1 MADRTAAPSPRQ
13 RLDTCL
19 ELLGAAA
26 GRPEQFLSVQD
37 GLAADFV
44 ALTKELYDFHHA
56 LRGEALAGSP
66 LEQLVVENFDEEQ
79 IWQQLELQNHAV
91 LGSLKKAVA
100 RNVEDEGKGVLSL
113 LPDIEEEEEEEED
126 EAGDGEEDMDV
137 EDQVEKEPSSSHS
150 EEEEEEE
157 EEEGLDQKRSN
168 SEASKNGPFSDEDSE
183 LDFDIDKLEQ
193 QTQKSKS
200 VSKKVGTESLVDD
213 RFFKLSEM
221 EAALQ
226 AEEKEGERE
235 NDSDGIDYFEEI
247 LSEDDEEEE
256 EEEEFGAL
264 KKKAIKSARGL
275 KYQDYFDPVDE
286 SSDPLDEKED
296 GQNSQSR
303 EGGEEEE
310 EGGSAESTSE
320 SAEDVGEMRQTEC
333 GKNKVPSKRVTFSL
347 PFDSDPEEEAVSF
360 QGKSSKPPAM
370 KSSFEK
376 RQEKMSEKIK
386 SLEEELLKEKPWQLK
401 GEIVGQKRPE
411 NSLLEEMLL
420 FDHAVRMAPMV
431 TEETTLE
438 LEEIIKRRIKDQA
451 WDDVVRKEKPKEDPF
466 EYKKRLTL
474 DHEKSKLSLAEIYEQ
489 EYMKMNQK
497 KTEEEEKPE
506 HVEIQKMMDSLFIKL
521 DALSNFH
528 FMPKPPLPEVKIV
541 SNLPA
546 ITMEEVA
553 PVHISS
559 AALLAP
565 EEIKEK
571 NKGGDVKT
579 DAEKTPTDKKRDRRK
594 KKLMKRVKLKEKE
607 RRQKLLEKKSE
618 PGAKLSKKAS
628 EAQLKKLT
636 KERGTSLLKDDGR
649 DKALKS
655 SKAFFSQLQDQVKM
669 QIKEEE
675 ERAQHNLQLSFLAA
689 DRPLQHRP
697 CMPGSGMDCNG
708 LAARWNVVQAKRLP
722 RHSGSYR
729 ACASHE
735 REVQEVRPEGIYV
748 VKQGCEKAALL
759 FSPWFRVLQW
769 QKKTSLQIRKDPG
782 ETRPSQCSPCQN
794 CLPLVWPDDTKVQN
808 QPAY

>member
-1 MADRTAAPSPRQ
+1 MAGLAAAPSPRQ

-19 ELLGAAA
+19 ELLSAAA

-37 GLAADFV
+37 NLATDFV
-44 ALTKELYDFHHA
+44 ALTKALYDFHHA
-56 LRGEALAGSP
+56 LRGETVAGSP

-91 LGSLKKAVA
+91 LGFLKKAVA
-100 RNVEDEGKGVLSL
+100 RNVEDEGKGLLSL
-113 LPDIEEEEEEEED
+113 LPDMEEEEEEEAE
-126 EAGDGEEDMDV
+126 DGEEDMDA
-137 EDQVEKEPSSSHS
+137 EDQAGKEPSSSHS
-150 EEEEEEE
+150 EEEEE
-157 EEEGLDQKRSN
+157 LDQKRSN
-168 SEASKNGPFSDEDSE
+168 SEASKNGLFSDEDSE

-200 VSKKVGTESLVDD
+200 MRKKTGTGSLVDD

-221 EAALQ
+221 EAALE
-226 AEEKEGERE
+226 AEEKEGNRD

-247 LSEDDEEEE
+247 FSEDDDEEE
-256 EEEEFGAL
+256 EEEEFGAM
-264 KKKAIKSARGL
+264 KKKAIKSARDL
-275 KYQDYFDPVDE
+275 KYKDYFDPVDE

-296 GQNSQSR
+296 NQNSQSG

-310 EGGSAESTSE
+310 EEEEGSAESAPE
-320 SAEDVGEMRQTEC
+320 SAEDMAEMRETGR
-333 GKNKVPSKRVTFSL
+333 GKSKDPSKRVTFSL
-347 PFDSDPEEEAVSF
+347 PFDSDVEEETEPF
-360 QGKSSKPPAM
+360 QEKSNKPPEM

-451 WDDVVRKEKPKEDPF
+451 WDDVVRKEKPKDDPF

-474 DHEKSKLSLAEIYEQ
+474 DQEKSKLSLAEIYEQ
-489 EYMKMNQK
+489 EYLKLNQK

-506 HVEIQKMMDSLFIKL
+506 HVEIKKMMDSLFVKL

-528 FMPKPPLPEVKIV
+528 FMPKPPVPEVKIV

-553 PVHISS
+553 PVHVSD

-565 EEIKEK
+565 EEVKEK

-594 KKLMKRVKLKEKE
+594 KKLMKRMKLKEKE
-607 RRQKLLEKKSE
+607 RRQKLLESKSE
-618 PGAKLSKKAS
+618 PSAKLSKKAS

-669 QIKEEE
+669 QIKEAKKSQKRPKKRELS
-675 ERAQHNLQLSFLAA
+675 AQKLKL
-689 DRPLQHRP
+689 
-697 CMPGSGMDCNG
+697 
-708 LAARWNVVQAKRLP
+708 
-722 RHSGSYR
+722 
-729 ACASHE
+729 
-735 REVQEVRPEGIYV
+735 
-748 VKQGCEKAALL
+748 
-759 FSPWFRVLQW
+759 
-769 QKKTSLQIRKDPG
+769 
-782 ETRPSQCSPCQN
+782 
-794 CLPLVWPDDTKVQN
+794 
-808 QPAY
+808 

>member
-1 MADRTAAPSPRQ
+1 MADLAALPSPRQ

-26 GRPEQFLSVQD
+26 GRPQQFLSVQD

-44 ALTKELYDFHHA
+44 ALTKALYDFHHA
-56 LRGEALAGSP
+56 LRGEAVAGSP
-66 LEQLVVENFDEEQ
+66 LEELVVENFDEEQ

-113 LPDIEEEEEEEED
+113 LPDIEEEEEAE
-126 EAGDGEEDMDV
+126 DGEEEMDL
-137 EDQVEKEPSSSHS
+137 EDQAEKESSCSSGHS

-157 EEEGLDQKRSN
+157 LDQKRSN
-168 SEASKNGPFSDEDSE
+168 LEASKTGFFSDEDSE
-183 LDFDIDKLEQ
+183 LDFDIDKLEKQ
-193 QTQKSKS
+193 IQKSKN
-200 VSKKVGTESLVDD
+200 VRKKTGTDSLVDD

-221 EAALQ
+221 EAALE
-226 AEEKEGERE
+226 AEEKEGNRGS
-235 NDSDGIDYFEEI
+235 DSEGIDYFEEI
-247 LSEDDEEEE
+247 LSEDEE
-256 EEEEFGAL
+256 EEEEFGTM
-264 KKKAIKSARGL
+264 KKKAIKSARDL

-286 SSDPLDEKED
+286 SSGPLDEED
-296 GQNSQSR
+296 RNSQSG

-310 EGGSAESTSE
+310 EEEEEGSVESTPE
-320 SAEDVGEMRQTEC
+320 SAEVLGETRQIEC
-333 GKNKVPSKRVTFSL
+333 GKSKDLSKRVTFSL
-347 PFDSDPEEEAVSF
+347 PFDSDVEEEADPL
-360 QGKSSKPPAM
+360 QGKSNKPPEM

-401 GEIVGQKRPE
+401 GEIAGQRRPE
-411 NSLLEEMLL
+411 NSLLQEMLL

-474 DHEKSKLSLAEIYEQ
+474 DQEKSKLSLAEIYEQ
-489 EYMKMNQK
+489 EYLKLNQK

-506 HVEIQKMMDSLFIKL
+506 HVEIQKMMDSLFVKL

-528 FMPKPPLPEVKIV
+528 FMPKPPVPEVKVV

-553 PVHISS
+553 PVHISD

-565 EEIKEK
+565 EEIKKK

-579 DAEKTPTDKKRDRRK
+579 DAEKTPADKKRDRRK
-594 KKLMKRVKLKEKE
+594 KKLVKRMRLKERE

-618 PGAKLSKKAS
+618 ASAKLSKKGS
-628 EAQLKKLT
+628 EAQLEKLT

-649 DKALKS
+649 EKALKS

-669 QIKEEE
+669 QIRETKKSQKRPKKQELS
-675 ERAQHNLQLSFLAA
+675 AQKLKL
-689 DRPLQHRP
+689 
-697 CMPGSGMDCNG
+697 
-708 LAARWNVVQAKRLP
+708 
-722 RHSGSYR
+722 
-729 ACASHE
+729 
-735 REVQEVRPEGIYV
+735 
-748 VKQGCEKAALL
+748 
-759 FSPWFRVLQW
+759 
-769 QKKTSLQIRKDPG
+769 
-782 ETRPSQCSPCQN
+782 
-794 CLPLVWPDDTKVQN
+794 
-808 QPAY
+808 